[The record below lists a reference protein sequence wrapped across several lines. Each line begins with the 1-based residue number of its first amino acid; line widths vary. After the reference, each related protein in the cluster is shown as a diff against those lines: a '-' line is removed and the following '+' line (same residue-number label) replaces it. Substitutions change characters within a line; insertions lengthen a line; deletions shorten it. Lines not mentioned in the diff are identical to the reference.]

1 MISMDLS
8 EQFIQRI
15 SLAHQ
20 GFVLPFVNDGP
31 SLTGNGR
38 CVISAV
44 VRYNKNVQ
52 KFLGIVLSPQ
62 AADQLTDHSAFVA
75 CGNDGRVFVIF
86 LGLGRKRVLPPT
98 GGERNKEIVQL
109 IQIDDSQ
116 QDKDPLIEI
125 IDKLQ
130 HDVLRLISTEFV
142 KICRNLW
149 FVMQNTKI

>member
-1 MISMDLS
+1 MNPVGPIVFGIAVAGGCFVAAVIQTVHFPDEVFIHQIVGVKNKESLVAGIVMISMDLS
-8 EQFIQRI
+8 EQFVQRI

-20 GFVLPFVNDGP
+20 GFVLPFVDDGP

-75 CGNDGRVFVIF
+75 CGN
-86 LGLGRKRVLPPT
+86 
-98 GGERNKEIVQL
+98 
-109 IQIDDSQ
+109 
-116 QDKDPLIEI
+116 
-125 IDKLQ
+125 
-130 HDVLRLISTEFV
+130 
-142 KICRNLW
+142 
-149 FVMQNTKI
+149 